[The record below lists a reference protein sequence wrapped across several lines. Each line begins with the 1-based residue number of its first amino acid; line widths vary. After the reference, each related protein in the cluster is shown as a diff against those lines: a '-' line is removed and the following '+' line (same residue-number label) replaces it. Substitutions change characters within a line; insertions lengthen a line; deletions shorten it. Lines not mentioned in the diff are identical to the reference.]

1 MSAEELADRL
11 IALSEAGGPIDWREM
26 REQILAEHKKAP
38 DESDRVLCLNLHHA
52 LLNFAERNAI
62 EPHELEA
69 FRENRYKDYIG
80 LLLREAMIGETGDDL
95 DPAKVLAITTREI
108 RDGRMRED
116 DELHKLAVDTVRKL
130 GEPSPTK
137 PSSLAAKLSSW
148 FK

>member
-69 FRENRYKDYIG
+69 FRETGIRTISG
-80 LLLREAMIGETGDDL
+80 CSCERRWSERPATTLIRQRCLPLQREKFAMGECVKTMNF
-95 DPAKVLAITTREI
+95 T
-108 RDGRMRED
+108 
-116 DELHKLAVDTVRKL
+116 
-130 GEPSPTK
+130 S
-137 PSSLAAKLSSW
+137 
-148 FK
+148 